1 MQVHEVLVTNDD
13 PGSVIT
19 WDFDVMKQDVMFT
32 VYRTRAPVPAQSP
45 SGNYWHFI

>member
-1 MQVHEVLVTNDD
+1 MLVTNDD

-32 VYRTRAPVPAQSP
+32 VYCTRAPVPAQSP